1 MICVLH
7 ASLSQSLAPPPFFPA
22 ARGSRRPGRQH
33 GDHVVETLGDL
44 GERRRAHTH
53 QRGVRAHDALLV
65 WQRGRVVERARV
77 EVEDARGGERAR
89 RKGRPCAAPCGFSA
103 TRHTR
108 RESDAHETSRA
119 TGGGAGWEGAR
130 AEAAHLLLDH
140 VAQVALVRRPHRRE
154 RLAGL
159 LPKVEDVRALGGV
172 DSRGDGRR
180 WWRGG
185 CGHGL
190 GDGRG
195 RGDRH
200 IEVRRRR
207 VLREDLG
214 VVRDE
219 LLLVVEGELLVGPR
233 APRLAAPRVL
243 AVVRVA
249 PLEHRLFGPLVGRV
263 ECGVHPGQR
272 LSGALELWSKLPRG
286 RCGFARLTGW
296 VVGGHLPCHF
306 WRGHGAGQ
314 EALQEGRGGCRV
326 VRRGRPRGG
335 RAGRA
340 GRGPR

>member
-1 MICVLH
+1 LRRLATW
-7 ASLSQSLAPPPFFPA
+7 AS
-22 ARGSRRPGRQH
+22 G
-33 GDHVVETLGDL
+33 VVRIRTN
-44 GERRRAHTH
+44 

-89 RKGRPCAAPCGFSA
+89 RKGRPCEAPYGFSSPGSCTA
-103 TRHTR
+103 G
-108 RESDAHETSRA
+108 SPCPSRCSS
-119 TGGGAGWEGAR
+119 W
-130 AEAAHLLLDH
+130 
-140 VAQVALVRRPHRRE
+140 LV
-154 RLAGL
+154 
-159 LPKVEDVRALGGV
+159 D
-172 DSRGDGRR
+172 
-180 WWRGG
+180 
-185 CGHGL
+185 
-190 GDGRG
+190 
-195 RGDRH
+195 
-200 IEVRRRR
+200 
-207 VLREDLG
+207 
-214 VVRDE
+214 
-219 LLLVVEGELLVGPR
+219 GELLVGPR